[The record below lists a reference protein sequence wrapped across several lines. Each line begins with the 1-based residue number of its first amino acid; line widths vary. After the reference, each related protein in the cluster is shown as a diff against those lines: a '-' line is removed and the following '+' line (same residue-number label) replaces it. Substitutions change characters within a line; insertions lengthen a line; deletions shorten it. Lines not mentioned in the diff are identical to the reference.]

1 MGKKCTCNAG
11 EPGDAG
17 LIPGLG
23 RSPEEENG
31 NPFQYSCLGNTMDRG
46 AQRATVHGLAKD
58 SDTTEQLNNN
68 KDIS

>member
-17 LIPGLG
+17 LILGLG

-31 NPFQYSCLGNTMDRG
+31 NPFHYSCLGNTMDRG
-46 AQRATVHGLAKD
+46 ALGATVQRVKKE
-58 SDTTEQLNNN
+58 SDTTEQLSMN
-68 KDIS
+68 SSQ